1 MTGARPHAEGHQT
14 EGFPAGTPPVAPP
27 ADAVRAGAPVA
38 DAPPG
43 EAPPADAPHADLQA
57 SRTPTPDAPEDDT
70 RPAIAL
76 ENVGVRFGDVVALDG
91 VSLTVRPGAILGLIG
106 PSGAGKTTAIR
117 ILTGSLRRSSGSA
130 SVLGEDPEHF
140 SNRLRGRIGYMPQR
154 FSLYPDL
161 TSGEN
166 VDFVAS
172 LFGLLFLRRRRRVR
186 EVLKV
191 VDLWHA
197 RGRRASDLS
206 GGMQRRL
213 ELACALVHDPAVL
226 FLDEPTAGIDP
237 LLRRSLWDELQRL
250 RDLGRTLVVT
260 TQHVSEAEECDAVA
274 LISEGRLVALAGP
287 EDLRRMATGGDILDL
302 ETETPVDP
310 DLLSRLEMVRGIEQ
324 RSARHFLVTVDD
336 AGTALPRIVGA
347 IEEAGFEV
355 ASSSE
360 YRPSFDD
367 VFAALVSRHRETLE
381 RAEAEAAEAAERRR
395 AA

>member
-1 MTGARPHAEGHQT
+1 LGAPGGAPPGGTRAGATQLAAT
-14 EGFPAGTPPVAPP
+14 QPAGPAP
-27 ADAVRAGAPVA
+27 ADAL
-38 DAPPG
+38 
-43 EAPPADAPHADLQA
+43 PADAPQADLQA
-57 SRTPTPDAPEDDT
+57 PGDPGRNAPPSDIP
-70 RPAIAL
+70 PAIEL

-91 VSLTVRPGAILGLIG
+91 VTLTVQPGAILGVIG

-117 ILTGSLRRSSGSA
+117 ILTGSLRRSTGRA

-191 VDLWHA
+191 VDLWDA
-197 RGRRASDLS
+197 RGRRASNLS

-260 TQHVSEAEECDAVA
+260 TQYVNEAEECDAVA

-287 EDLRRMATGGDILDL
+287 DDLRRMATGGDMLDI
-302 ETETPVDP
+302 ETETPLDP
-310 DLLSRLEMVRGIEQ
+310 ELLAGQEMVRRVEQ
-324 RSARHFLVTVDD
+324 RSPRHFLVTVDD
-336 AGTALPRIVGA
+336 AGTALPKIVGA
-347 IEEAGFEV
+347 IEDAGFEV

-367 VFAALVSRHRETLE
+367 VFAALVERHRDGLA
-381 RAEAEAAEAAERRR
+381 RAEAEAAEAAE
-395 AA
+395 AAKGRKAA